1 LTFLFDP
8 VAALRLTLLVFAA
21 IGYAG
26 FYRFQ
31 RQLFGICGRSRRS
44 APRCSCSTRAS
55 RRAC

>member
-31 RQLFGICGRSRRS
+31 RQLFGI
-44 APRCSCSTRAS
+44 
-55 RRAC
+55 